1 MRDILFRGRRKDNGE
16 WVEGY
21 YLHKPNNK
29 CIGLSNEE
37 DSIANYRFMDWNL
50 SEFEN
55 KIVEPYTVGQYIG
68 LTDKNGKKIFEGDIL
83 QNDQLPY
90 MVNGRSIYFHEVVW
104 MNDVSAFGLYVHK
117 NPKSRANGLS
127 HGEMQYIDNFDAS
140 EWEVVGNIHDNSDM
154 LL

>member
-1 MRDILFRGRRKDNGE
+1 MRDILFRGRRKDNE

-21 YLHKPNNK
+21 YLHKPNDI
-29 CIGLSNEE
+29 CIGESNE
-37 DSIANYRFMDWNL
+37 SHQIIKYYFMDWDL
-50 SEFEN
+50 S
-55 KIVEPYTVGQYIG
+55 KIEYFDVESYSVGQFIG

-90 MVNGRSIYFHEVVW
+90 MINGRSIYFHEVVW

-140 EWEVVGNIHDNSDM
+140 EWEIVGNIHDNSDM